1 MSYSSLRFFM
11 SSIGNT
17 DLLDRHL
24 VAFFASCTVTPE
36 TESRCIAWA
45 ESICGT
51 DSVVISGFHSP
62 LEKRVLKVL
71 LEHKHPVALF
81 LGRAMYKR
89 IPAEYQEAIDE
100 GRMLIDTVR
109 DWCRHSYKSAEIRNW
124 YVAKIA
130 DEIYMTSFDRSSLL
144 SAMHYSLTHY
154 TKTPTTIL

>member
-1 MSYSSLRFFM
+1 M

-36 TESRCIAWA
+36 TESRCLAWA
-45 ESICGT
+45 ESMCGT

-89 IPAEYQEAIDE
+89 IPAEYQEAIDR
-100 GRMLIDTVR
+100 GRMLIDTIR
-109 DWCRHSYKSAEIRNW
+109 DRSRHSYKSAEIRNW
-124 YVAKIA
+124 HVADIA
-130 DEIYMTSFDRSSLL
+130 DEIYMTPFDRSSLL
-144 SAMHYSLTHY
+144 SAMHHCYSHY
-154 TKTPTTIL
+154 SKTPIIIL